1 MSKKTTSDIKKNIQR
16 NNPDT
21 KTGWYRNDNGQY
33 IYLQDGV
40 EVNPTMNF
48 LFPPKKERG
57 LAKFE
62 QNRKNLNKSR
72 RELNKGRAE
81 KQLKIVK
88 KAVSSVGD
96 NLVHHPESINEY
108 GKNLTIAQYNKR
120 KKEEHALKFEG
131 FENRTKLVIPEFK
144 P

>member
-1 MSKKTTSDIKKNIQR
+1 MSKTTKDIKKNIKR

-21 KTGWYRNDNGQY
+21 RTGWYRNDNGQY

-40 EVNPTMNF
+40 EVNPTANF
-48 LFPPKKERG
+48 LFPPKKDRG
-57 LAKFE
+57 LSKFE
-62 QNRKNLNKSR
+62 QNRKNLSKSR
-72 RELNKGRAE
+72 KELNKGRVE
-81 KQLKIVK
+81 EQMKIVK

-96 NLVHHPESINEY
+96 HLVHHPESINEY